1 MRRATFSKVAWATL
15 GYTIAVILW
24 GAYVR
29 ASGSGA
35 GCGSHWPTCHG
46 EVLPRAPTTATVIE
60 LTHRVTS
67 GLALLSVVVQ
77 LVLSRRT
84 FASGHL
90 ARRAAGWSL
99 FFMVTEAL
107 VGAGLVIFEK
117 VAHDKSLARGWWMG
131 AHLINTFM
139 LIASMALVVFAA
151 SREGPA
157 FARPK
162 GRPALLLGAGLGALL
177 LTGVSGAVAALGDT
191 LFPADSFREGF
202 AMDLHPEA
210 HVFLQLRALHPFVAA
225 LTAVLLLYVGSSFA
239 RSGAEP
245 ATRRAAHALAGLVV
259 LQVGVGLLNLLLAAP
274 TAMQLVHLL
283 FADAVWLATVALTA
297 CVATEAATSAARS
310 HVEADVSE
318 EVVLRGE
325 VAPATL
331 LADVERKA

>member
-15 GYTIAVILW
+15 GYTIGVILW

-67 GLALLSVVVQ
+67 GLALISVVVQ
-77 LVLSRRT
+77 LVLSRRA
-84 FASGHL
+84 FAPGHL
-90 ARRAAGWSL
+90 ARRASGWSL

-210 HVFLQLRALHPFVAA
+210 TSSCSCARCTRSSRRSRPCCCSTSGRASRARGQSPPRGEPR
-225 LTAVLLLYVGSSFA
+225 TRSRGSSCS
-239 RSGAEP
+239 RSA
-245 ATRRAAHALAGLVV
+245 
-259 LQVGVGLLNLLLAAP
+259 
-274 TAMQLVHLL
+274 
-283 FADAVWLATVALTA
+283 WA
-297 CVATEAATSAARS
+297 C
-310 HVEADVSE
+310 
-318 EVVLRGE
+318 
-325 VAPATL
+325 
-331 LADVERKA
+331 